1 MDFRHIFFLF
11 FFFLFLY
18 PEVWKNTREKKNK
31 TERSVIHDKVV
42 KKCLIP
48 RKEACH
54 LLSFLKQ
61 LFNYLYL
68 LKRLLKVQ

>member
-11 FFFLFLY
+11 FFFFFFFSNQKLGR
-18 PEVWKNTREKKNK
+18 TQGKKK
-31 TERSVIHDKVV
+31 KQTERSVIHDKVV

-54 LLSFLKQ
+54 LLSF
-61 LFNYLYL
+61 
-68 LKRLLKVQ
+68 

>member
-11 FFFLFLY
+11 FFFFSFSL
-18 PEVWKNTREKKNK
+18 TRSLEEHKGKKK
-31 TERSVIHDKVV
+31 QTERSVIHDKVV

-54 LLSFLKQ
+54 LLSF
-61 LFNYLYL
+61 
-68 LKRLLKVQ
+68 